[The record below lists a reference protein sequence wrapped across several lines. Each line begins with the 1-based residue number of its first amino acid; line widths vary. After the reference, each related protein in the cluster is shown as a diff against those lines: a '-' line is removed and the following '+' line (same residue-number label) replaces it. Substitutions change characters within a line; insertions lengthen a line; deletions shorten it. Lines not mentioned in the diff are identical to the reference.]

1 MPPAPATPAPARS
14 EEKES
19 RGARRRRLGVPR
31 RITPRV
37 IGFVLLVVAVPVGV
51 YFAIKWY
58 AYDNWYVTLQGDQ
71 IVVKQGQQGGVLWFK
86 PKVVDHTGHTSSQV
100 PSLAVGPLR
109 AGVQEGSLT
118 SAQSYVRRLLNEA
131 TTTTTTTTTLKTTTT
146 TPSNHFVPAPPPT
159 TAPPTTAAT
168 TTTTTAAAATAAV
181 QTTTTQTVQTHHRGD
196 RRPGRHRPEAR
207 REAPDHDHQPA
218 HDHPVRSSRPGL
230 PSVGSGAMQPVD
242 TPRVYSGRYELTH
255 LIARGGMAQVYRAM
269 DRQLD
274 RPVALKVLFPEL
286 SVDRTFVERFRREA
300 QAAANLSH
308 PNIVPVFD
316 WGEDDG
322 TYFIVMEY
330 VDGRALSAVL
340 RDPTPL
346 PPRQIAT
353 IGAGVAA
360 ALAFAHRHG
369 VIHRDVKPGNVL
381 ITPEG
386 EVKVTDFGI
395 ARAVNT
401 EESLTQTGAV
411 MGTAAYFSPEQAE
424 GKGVDSRSDIYSLGV
439 VLYEMSVGRPPF
451 TGDSPVAVASKH
463 VRDTP
468 VLPREANPA
477 VPAALEAVVMK
488 AMAKNPD
495 DRYATAEELRA
506 DLLRFA
512 EGRPVEAGDPGVTSM
527 MTTVGAA
534 AGATQA
540 TRAITQTGR
549 TMAVLDGAAP
559 PASREDLERRKR
571 TRNLVILLVV
581 LLAALAII
589 AFFLL
594 RSVLG
599 GNVTVPNVVGQSQQ
613 QATQTLQN
621 DHLTVGSTTSELNDF
636 YGKGTVVA
644 TDPKE
649 GTSLA
654 KNSSVKLVLSAGA
667 GTPVPKVTGLQLT
680 PATQLIQ
687 DAGLNYTVKY
697 VTSNE
702 PVGTVLAQSP
712 NPGTKIAP
720 SQKVNLTVSGTQ
732 TSVSVPSVLGQ
743 SAASAGIDAEGCGSQ
758 RGLADQWMPERSI
771 SRRRGGGPVT
781 GAEHAR
787 PAQQF
792 GQHPGVQLCRR
803 PERRRPDVVLGPV
816 GHQRCRPGGQH
827 DLRHHVRQQRAAGQR
842 RQPDA
847 GRGRAGGQ
855 RQHGEHLGVP
865 VEHDDHDDHVDHDAD
880 VHVVDSAARSAG
892 DAADDQAVAL
902 RPTTGAPAGRRLRRP
917 APPPAVPGSWPA
929 APAPTPSA
937 PTRGGTGRPRPAA
950 SGGAVP

>member
-1 MPPAPATPAPARS
+1 
-14 EEKES
+14 
-19 RGARRRRLGVPR
+19 
-31 RITPRV
+31 
-37 IGFVLLVVAVPVGV
+37 
-51 YFAIKWY
+51 
-58 AYDNWYVTLQGDQ
+58 
-71 IVVKQGQQGGVLWFK
+71 
-86 PKVVDHTGHTSSQV
+86 
-100 PSLAVGPLR
+100 
-109 AGVQEGSLT
+109 
-118 SAQSYVRRLLNEA
+118 
-131 TTTTTTTTTLKTTTT
+131 
-146 TPSNHFVPAPPPT
+146 
-159 TAPPTTAAT
+159 
-168 TTTTTAAAATAAV
+168 
-181 QTTTTQTVQTHHRGD
+181 
-196 RRPGRHRPEAR
+196 
-207 REAPDHDHQPA
+207 
-218 HDHPVRSSRPGL
+218 
-230 PSVGSGAMQPVD
+230 MQPVD

-255 LIARGGMAQVYRAM
+255 LVARGGMAQVYRAM

-286 SVDRTFVERFRREA
+286 SIDLTFVERFRREA

-340 RDPTPL
+340 RDPNPL

-369 VIHRDVKPGNVL
+369 VVHRDVKPGNVL

-395 ARAVNT
+395 ARAINT

-424 GKGVDSRSDIYSLGV
+424 GKGVDARSDIYSLGV

-495 DRYATAEELRA
+495 DRYGSAEELRA

-527 MTTVGAA
+527 MTTVGVA

-540 TRAITQTGR
+540 TRVVTTTGR
-549 TMAVLDGAAP
+549 TMAVPDGSTP
-559 PASREDLERRKR
+559 PAGSEDMERRKR

-581 LLAALAII
+581 LLAALGII

-613 QATQTLQN
+613 KATQTLQN
-621 DHLTVGSTTSELNDF
+621 DHLAVGGTTSELNVF
-636 YGKGTVVA
+636 YGQGTVVA

-687 DAGLNYTVKY
+687 DAGLSYAVKY
-697 VTSNE
+697 VNSNE
-702 PVGTVLAQSP
+702 PVGTVLGQSP

-720 SQKVNLTVSGTQ
+720 SQKVHLTVSGNQ

-743 SAASAGIDAEGCGSQ
+743 SAASAGSILSHAGLNVGTQNSGCPNGQYSAGEVAAQSPAPNTPAQPNSSVNIEVSNCVAVPSVVGQTSTSAQSAITNAGLVPNATFDTTCANNAQPGNVDNQSPAANAQVASGSTVN
-758 RGLADQWMPERSI
+758 I
-771 SRRRGGGPVT
+771 SVCQSNTTTTTTTTSTTTPTSTTSTLLPGGP
-781 GAEHAR
+781 
-787 PAQQF
+787 
-792 GQHPGVQLCRR
+792 
-803 PERRRPDVVLGPV
+803 
-816 GHQRCRPGGQH
+816 
-827 DLRHHVRQQRAAGQR
+827 
-842 RQPDA
+842 
-847 GRGRAGGQ
+847 
-855 RQHGEHLGVP
+855 
-865 VEHDDHDDHVDHDAD
+865 
-880 VHVVDSAARSAG
+880 
-892 DAADDQAVAL
+892 
-902 RPTTGAPAGRRLRRP
+902 PTT
-917 APPPAVPGSWPA
+917 PPTKP
-929 APAPTPSA
+929 
-937 PTRGGTGRPRPAA
+937 
-950 SGGAVP
+950 